1 MNRNNGFIPQGG
13 QNPAMLLSQFQQ
25 FKKDYYAQNGAN
37 ADPKAALQQYVQQN
51 GIDQNMMNQ
60 ATNLG
65 KQLGII
71 K

>member
-1 MNRNNGFIPQGG
+1 MRQSNYIPQGG
-13 QNPAMLLSQFQQ
+13 QNPATLLSQFQQ

-37 ADPKAALQQYVQQN
+37 ANPKEALMQYVQQN
-51 GIDQNMMNQ
+51 GVDPNMMNQ

-65 KQLGII
+65 KQLGFI

>member
-1 MNRNNGFIPQGG
+1 MRPSNYIPQGG

-37 ADPKAALQQYVQQN
+37 ANPKDALMQYVQQN
-51 GIDQNMMNQ
+51 GVDPNMMNQ

-65 KQLGII
+65 KQLGFI